1 MDNSEGEI
9 RMGSARSQNDS
20 VKDNKTGR
28 SSHGINPAT
37 DRPYSER
44 TMQDPD
50 TFRTAMS
57 TARAHSA
64 VAALAAQKHALEQRL
79 AVIDAAL
86 ESEGK
91 RSFHRPRGVSRK
103 SGGTQ
108 KARTKK

>member
-1 MDNSEGEI
+1 MDNPEGETKI
-9 RMGSARSQNDS
+9 ASSRDQDEIKQSARTS
-20 VKDNKTGR
+20 R
-28 SSHGINPAT
+28 SINPAT

-91 RSFHRPRGVSRK
+91 RSFQKARGASRK
-103 SGGTQ
+103 SSTN
-108 KARTKK
+108 KSRSKK